1 MSYSSLEDAL
11 RDLARHGHLAS
22 IPQEVDPYLEMAEI
36 ARQAYMVQAPAILF
50 EHVKGSP
57 FRAVCN
63 LFGTTERVHFLF
75 RDTLRAAETAIR
87 AKADPAAFLK
97 KPSEWARLPFIGLH
111 ALPRKAFTAPVLAEA
126 CNLSDLPQL
135 QCYAE
140 DGGAFLTLPQVLSEN
155 PNGHSILESNL
166 GMYRVQIS
174 GNEYKVNK
182 ECGLHYQ
189 IDRGIAAHHEAALA
203 EGKPLKVTISLGGP
217 PAHTIAAIMPMPE
230 GLSELTFAGI
240 LAGRSFQYRRQD
252 GWCIPADADFCILA
266 ETAPDLKPEG
276 PFGDH
281 LGYYSAKHPFP
292 YLRVKQVYYRHNA
305 IFPFTA
311 VGRPPQEDTEFGKL
325 IGELTRPMVPASIP
339 GLFEI
344 NAVDSAGVHPLLL
357 AIGKERY
364 VPYAPRE
371 PMELLTIANALLGF
385 NQTALAKYLIIAAR
399 EDSSRL
405 STRNV
410 PAFFK
415 HVLERIDFSK
425 DLHFQTATTI
435 DTLDYSGT
443 ALNHGSKVVIAA
455 AGEARR
461 TLGNTLADYSE
472 GFSLPEGFSAPKV
485 IMPGIL
491 VIQGSQSARIPAL
504 CEALAHWE
512 HREKFPWITVADDS
526 GFASEYIDNWLWVTF
541 TRSDPA
547 QDIYGANA
555 RIDSK
560 HWECD
565 TPLVIDARKK
575 PQMQKPLETDPKI
588 ERRAADILSPVLKAQ
603 KS

>member
-1 MSYSSLEDAL
+1 M
-11 RDLARHGHLAS
+11 
-22 IPQEVDPYLEMAEI
+22 
-36 ARQAYMVQAPAILF
+36 
-50 EHVKGSP
+50 
-57 FRAVCN
+57 
-63 LFGTTERVHFLF
+63 
-75 RDTLRAAETAIR
+75 
-87 AKADPAAFLK
+87 
-97 KPSEWARLPFIGLH
+97 
-111 ALPRKAFTAPVLAEA
+111 
-126 CNLSDLPQL
+126 
-135 QCYAE
+135 
-140 DGGAFLTLPQVLSEN
+140 
-155 PNGHSILESNL
+155 
-166 GMYRVQIS
+166 
-174 GNEYKVNK
+174 
-182 ECGLHYQ
+182 
-189 IDRGIAAHHEAALA
+189 
-203 EGKPLKVTISLGGP
+203 
-217 PAHTIAAIMPMPE
+217 
-230 GLSELTFAGI
+230 
-240 LAGRSFQYRRQD
+240 
-252 GWCIPADADFCILA
+252 
-266 ETAPDLKPEG
+266 
-276 PFGDH
+276 
-281 LGYYSAKHPFP
+281 
-292 YLRVKQVYYRHNA
+292 NA
-305 IFPFTA
+305 IFPFTV

-385 NQTALAKYLIIAAR
+385 NQTALAKYLIIAAQ
-399 EDSSRL
+399 EDNARL
-405 STRNV
+405 STKNV

-472 GFSLPEGFSAPKV
+472 GFSLPEGFSAPKT

-491 VIQGSQSARIPAL
+491 VIQGSQSAQIPML
-504 CEALAHWE
+504 CNALAHWK
-512 HREKFPWITVADDS
+512 HREKFPWITVTDDS
-526 GFASEYIDNWLWVTF
+526 GFTSEYIDNWLWVTF

-555 RIDSK
+555 RIASK

-565 TPLVIDARKK
+565 TPLVIDARTK

-603 KS
+603 KL